1 MFSMAAFTLQH
12 NSVVVTETTCPLNLN
27 YLLPDPLNEKFADTC
42 FMSETKEGTMLVCN
56 GLHETI

>member
-1 MFSMAAFTLQH
+1 MFSMSAFTLQH
-12 NSVVVTETTCPLNLN
+12 NSVVVTETACPLNLN